1 VSQPSKRD
9 DHLSYALAKRRS
21 LTAVLS
27 FDTAAAQGADSVL
40 KESIHARGKE
50 MRSTQKSDYCL

>member
-1 VSQPSKRD
+1 V
-9 DHLSYALAKRRS
+9 SYALAKRRS